1 MNQSISIFQT
11 SPNKWKM
18 TVAIPIYDKSKQYDS
33 FSCLLEAIQRDIGTV
48 VGKQPTFK
56 KSGESIMKLIEVRYR
71 I

>member
-1 MNQSISIFQT
+1 
-11 SPNKWKM
+11 M